1 PGVPS
6 FPTRRSS
13 DLVGDLLDEPAHRLD
28 VLGVVRLILIDVDS
42 GGRRRAFLARVC
54 GSRAGSFLRLLVLIV
69 LVGRRSMVLGRRSLV
84 VGMSR
89 RSFRG
94 ISGQLR
100 RLFGETSAS
109 VFSRLLSIARKAKQ
123 PKVLRVVGT
132 AVRDRD
138 DMVDLGQSR
147 IAIVPIILVDLDL
160 DAAFL
165 AHASVSFDD
174 RHTESWRDA
183 S

>member
-1 PGVPS
+1 
-6 FPTRRSS
+6 
-13 DLVGDLLDEPAHRLD
+13 
-28 VLGVVRLILIDVDS
+28 
-42 GGRRRAFLARVC
+42 
-54 GSRAGSFLRLLVLIV
+54 V

-89 RSFRG
+89 RSFPEM
-94 ISGQLR
+94 SWKLR

-183 S
+183 SPTLRRCVGDHDGVECGLEVRLLNLLVFIPVDDLDDPLAARCNPALDHAE